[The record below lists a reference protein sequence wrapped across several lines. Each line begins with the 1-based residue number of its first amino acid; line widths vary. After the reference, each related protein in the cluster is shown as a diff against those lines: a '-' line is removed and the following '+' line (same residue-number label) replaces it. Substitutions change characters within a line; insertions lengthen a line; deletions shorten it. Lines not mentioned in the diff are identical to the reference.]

1 MCSHEG
7 GSAHAGE
14 LVLQGCGEQRA
25 ARSSAISSYSR
36 SLSQGGY
43 GCNGYECMNTARG
56 STLDAR
62 CCMLLAGALV
72 NGLIGY
78 ALDVVSS
85 CIMGSS
91 NEKSCELPN
100 SRRLYFS
107 HIYHAYLLHDHFTI
121 GTHLHPPRHSGGQA
135 ALAQSSPWVA
145 ETEGEA
151 LRQRPPHRCPAHLH
165 ARRVQRRPIP
175 PRHWVHLVARGDGLL
190 RFRIHIGFSPR
201 WLNGRVL
208 QVIRTWWRALRLRL
222 CWQWPI
228 EAWSGRC
235 AA

>member
-91 NEKSCELPN
+91 NEKSRELPN

-121 GTHLHPPRHSGGQA
+121 GTHLHSSSALGRSGCAG
-135 ALAQSSPWVA
+135 SVI
-145 ETEGEA
+145 TMGG
-151 LRQRPPHRCPAHLH
+151 
-165 ARRVQRRPIP
+165 
-175 PRHWVHLVARGDGLL
+175 GDGGGGAATTTASPLPCSSARTARSATPHSAASLGAPSWRVGMGCSAFASILASL
-190 RFRIHIGFSPR
+190 RDG
-201 WLNGRVL
+201 
-208 QVIRTWWRALRLRL
+208 
-222 CWQWPI
+222 
-228 EAWSGRC
+228 
-235 AA
+235 